1 MRRSIENLNRIIAIA
16 LIMAIVSSCTMDL
29 GGPKAMSERLL
40 ISRSARLME
49 VYIDEVAE
57 AISDDE
63 LPGFREAWQRGF
75 SSEDVA
81 RGTLS
86 EEGGREYLEF
96 TIYANDYES
105 VDEVISSASALA
117 PAEELEGVREQIDEL
132 EKKLYESAAE
142 DARLM
147 TEAQKKAFYSE
158 LRKLVVKAA
167 VLLTAAI
174 VYAFVPNMMFWGKVS
189 AASAVAIAAGVL
201 AATLLSI
208 IEYAKTGSSSVTFEE
223 WVKEITSEP
232 AAAWAIA
239 SGLIATNTAMG
250 RSPVTA
256 AIIIA
261 VFAVYG
267 IVDDIKPL
275 LDAYKK

>member
-49 VYIDEVAE
+49 VYIDEVAA

-117 PAEELEGVREQIDEL
+117 PE
-132 EKKLYESAAE
+132 
-142 DARLM
+142 
-147 TEAQKKAFYSE
+147 SE
-158 LRKLVVKAA
+158 LV
-167 VLLTAAI
+167 
-174 VYAFVPNMMFWGKVS
+174 
-189 AASAVAIAAGVL
+189 GV
-201 AATLLSI
+201 
-208 IEYAKTGSSSVTFEE
+208 
-223 WVKEITSEP
+223 
-232 AAAWAIA
+232 
-239 SGLIATNTAMG
+239 
-250 RSPVTA
+250 
-256 AIIIA
+256 
-261 VFAVYG
+261 
-267 IVDDIKPL
+267 
-275 LDAYKK
+275 

>member
-49 VYIDEVAE
+49 VYIDEVAA

-105 VDEVISSASALA
+105 VDEVISSA
-117 PAEELEGVREQIDEL
+117 G
-132 EKKLYESAAE
+132 AAE

-256 AIIIA
+256 AIVIA

>member
-49 VYIDEVAE
+49 VYIDEVAA

-117 PAEELEGVREQIDEL
+117 PESELEGVREQIEEL
-132 EKKLYESAAE
+132 EKKLYEGAAE

-158 LRKLVVKAA
+158 LRKLVVKAFNDSIGRF
-167 VLLTAAI
+167 L
-174 VYAFVPNMMFWGKVS
+174 S
-189 AASAVAIAAGVL
+189 
-201 AATLLSI
+201 TLNSKSTLYTQL
-208 IEYAKTGSSSVTFEE
+208 IERLNSDNISRDERLKTLCNIERCR
-223 WVKEITSEP
+223 WR
-232 AAAWAIA
+232 
-239 SGLIATNTAMG
+239 L
-250 RSPVTA
+250 
-256 AIIIA
+256 
-261 VFAVYG
+261 
-267 IVDDIKPL
+267 
-275 LDAYKK
+275 